1 MAAFSGH
8 LKELQLDSGL
18 WNPHKQYKNKLKL
31 KGSYKVLKH
40 LEKKSPLKTNVKMT
54 EYDQVLTVFFLY
66 LRGF

>member
-1 MAAFSGH
+1 
-8 LKELQLDSGL
+8 
-18 WNPHKQYKNKLKL
+18 L

-40 LEKKSPLKTNVKMT
+40 LEKKLPLKTNVKMT